1 MTFENMKINDILN
14 SDSYS
19 KKSLL
24 EYLMKRITKL
34 TCEITEEI
42 KDDSVKYYVK
52 NMEFA
57 KLVPEE
63 DYVQVII
70 ELPYD
75 RIIDLAHKCDVNYF
89 NGRDGVDIV
98 SFNVCGNVDVEY
110 GVSIAKQSFT
120 YRKRLKL

>member
-24 EYLMKRITKL
+24 ESLMKRITKL
-34 TCEITEEI
+34 TGEITEEI

>member
-24 EYLMKRITKL
+24 ESLMKRITKL
-34 TCEITEEI
+34 KCEITEEI

>member
-24 EYLMKRITKL
+24 ESLMKRITKL

-89 NGRDGVDIV
+89 NSRDGVDIV

>member
-24 EYLMKRITKL
+24 ESLMKRITKL

-75 RIIDLAHKCDVNYF
+75 RIIDLAHKCYVNYF

>member
-24 EYLMKRITKL
+24 ESLMKRITKL

-110 GVSIAKQSFT
+110 GVSIVKQSFT

>member
-1 MTFENMKINDILN
+1 
-14 SDSYS
+14 
-19 KKSLL
+19 
-24 EYLMKRITKL
+24 
-34 TCEITEEI
+34 
-42 KDDSVKYYVK
+42 
-52 NMEFA
+52 MEFA

>member
-24 EYLMKRITKL
+24 ESLMKRITKL
-34 TCEITEEI
+34 TCKITEEI

>member
-24 EYLMKRITKL
+24 ESLMKRITKL

-57 KLVPEE
+57 KLVPEK